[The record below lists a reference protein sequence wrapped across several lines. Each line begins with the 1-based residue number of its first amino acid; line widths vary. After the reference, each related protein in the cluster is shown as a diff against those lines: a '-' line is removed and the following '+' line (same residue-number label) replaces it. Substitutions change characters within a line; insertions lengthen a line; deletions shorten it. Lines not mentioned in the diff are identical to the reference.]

1 MREVESTLTEL
12 EATRQELEA
21 LRQELERYAAFFEH
35 APDACV
41 ITDAGGSVR
50 EANQAALELLGGT
63 RDEIVGRPLRKLIQ
77 VELAARPIPLEDGDR
92 GLCWLL
98 RPG

>member
-1 MREVESTLTEL
+1 MDEVMTAWLEL
-12 EATRQELEA
+12 KARFEA
-21 LRQELERYAAFFEH
+21 LAAKHRHYVEFFEH
-35 APDACV
+35 ATDACV
-41 ITDAGGSVR
+41 ITDTGGSVR

-77 VELAARPIPLEDGDR
+77 VELPARPIPLEDGER

>member
-1 MREVESTLTEL
+1 VTEIESVLAEL
-12 EATRQELEA
+12 ELMR
-21 LRQELERYAAFFEH
+21 RELERYAAFFEH

-63 RDEIVGRPLRKLIQ
+63 RDEIVGQPLRKLLQ
-77 VELAARPIPLEDGDR
+77 VELAARPIPLEDGGR

-98 RPG
+98 RPR